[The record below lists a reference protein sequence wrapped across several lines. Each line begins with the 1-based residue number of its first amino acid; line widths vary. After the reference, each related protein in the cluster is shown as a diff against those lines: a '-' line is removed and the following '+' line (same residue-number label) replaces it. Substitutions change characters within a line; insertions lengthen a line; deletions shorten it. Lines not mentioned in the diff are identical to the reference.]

1 MKPALI
7 RLQINHRT
15 VEVVAG
21 SSVAAAIAV
30 AVVQSSAVFRR
41 STTGQPRAAFCGM
54 GACFECRVRIDGVG
68 QQRAC
73 MVPVHEGMQ
82 VICDE

>member
-21 SSVAAAIAV
+21 SSVAAAIA
-30 AVVQSSAVFRR
+30 AAQSSAVFRR
-41 STTGQPRAAFCGM
+41 SITGQPRAAFCGM
-54 GACFECRVRIDGVG
+54 GACFECRVRIDGTG

-73 MVPVHEGMQ
+73 MVPVREGMQ